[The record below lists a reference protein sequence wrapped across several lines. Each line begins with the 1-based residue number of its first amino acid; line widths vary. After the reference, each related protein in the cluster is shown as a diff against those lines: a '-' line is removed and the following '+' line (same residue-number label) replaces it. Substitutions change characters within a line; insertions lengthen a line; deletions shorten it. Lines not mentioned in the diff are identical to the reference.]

1 NKAKSSPENLQD
13 PARAILDQHGSP
25 KLQTGLTPIPPS
37 LRSLLSYR
45 AMSMQAPQS
54 SAPLASLP
62 PASPRSRQ
70 TRFPAL
76 GQAVQTLGWCGL
88 VGLPLWLSP
97 LALAQS
103 NAPGAIEAPSPTR
116 SNTPPTADLTP
127 FSLEGSLNRTS
138 PSSSPVTANYLLGP
152 GDQLQMAV
160 FDVPEYGQQMAVLDD
175 GSVMLPEGVSLA
187 VAGMTLDQAKRAI
200 EQAISPIVRHPRVT
214 LSLLKA
220 RSLKV
225 AIAGEV
231 KKPGVYTFES
241 LLTLTQALQSAG
253 GVTPGAN
260 FREIQVRRLQPQ
272 GRGGRAV
279 LTANLWEVINTGALE
294 QDLLLQDGDTIV
306 IPTATDLNL
315 AEAQRIATATF
326 AMQPDETIQVAVLGQ
341 VQRPGTHTLSGEIQT
356 VSAAIQAAGGIT
368 QEANVREI
376 EVQRTTIQG
385 EKQVIALDFWKLLQ
399 EGDIAQDLPLR
410 PGDSVI
416 IPQAA
421 VNLNDYNTLA
431 LSTLSPDTIA
441 INVVGEVKRPGT
453 LEVSPNTPLIQA
465 LLAAGGFND
474 DASRGSVELVRL
486 NPDGTVSQRRIEVD
500 LAQGLDVDENPPLKP
515 NDTILVA
522 RSGAGNFRAILRG
535 LVSPVTGVFSIFR
548 LLGL

>member
-1 NKAKSSPENLQD
+1 
-13 PARAILDQHGSP
+13 
-25 KLQTGLTPIPPS
+25 
-37 LRSLLSYR
+37 
-45 AMSMQAPQS
+45 
-54 SAPLASLP
+54 
-62 PASPRSRQ
+62 
-70 TRFPAL
+70 
-76 GQAVQTLGWCGL
+76 
-88 VGLPLWLSP
+88 
-97 LALAQS
+97 
-103 NAPGAIEAPSPTR
+103 
-116 SNTPPTADLTP
+116 
-127 FSLEGSLNRTS
+127 
-138 PSSSPVTANYLLGP
+138 
-152 GDQLQMAV
+152 MAV

-200 EQAISPIVRHPRVT
+200 EQAIAPIVRHPRVT

-231 KKPGVYTFES
+231 KQPGVYTFDS

-253 GVTPGAN
+253 GVTRGAN
-260 FREIQVRRLQPQ
+260 VREIQVRRLQPQ

-341 VQRPGTHTLSGEIQT
+341 VHRPGTHTLSGEIQT

-410 PGDSVI
+410 PGDSVM

-421 VNLNDYNTLA
+421 VNLEDYNTLA
-431 LSTLSPDTIA
+431 LSTFSPETIA

-500 LAQGLDVDENPPLKP
+500 LAQGLVEENPPLKP

-522 RSGAGNFRAILRG
+522 RSGAGNFRAIMRG
-535 LVSPVTGVFSIFR
+535 LISPVTGVFSIFR